1 MCIAQ
6 FNLYLVVLVVAMLPI
21 TRPAIASHNL
31 ARFNPGI
38 NPGIKQTQSRNPGI
52 GKTVRDC
59 IPYMLGILSSRAIVT
74 LSLRRAVSLIFD
86 FKMCRDLE
94 IAVYLGNGARQAD
107 GYYGTLIGS
116 RGCRIGWDNFR

>member
-1 MCIAQ
+1 MHVRVRVVTDVISSVIECEMLTCFSCHKFNRPITMCIAQ
-6 FNLYLVVLVVAMLPI
+6 FNLYLIVLVVAI

-59 IPYMLGILSSRAIVT
+59 IPY
-74 LSLRRAVSLIFD
+74 
-86 FKMCRDLE
+86 
-94 IAVYLGNGARQAD
+94 Q
-107 GYYGTLIGS
+107 
-116 RGCRIGWDNFR
+116 